1 MGARQQILD
10 QFDALTPTMQSAA
23 RFIVDHPNEVVIA
36 SMRTLAEKA
45 GAQPATLVRLAQQL
59 GYSGWPELKSAFAGE
74 LGLHSDTYGA
84 RAKSLAQRGRT
95 QDLARELFA
104 VQRANLDATEAAAGA
119 ALRDAARLLA
129 KARAVHLAA
138 FRASHPI
145 AFSLYYGMRLFRE
158 SVFLID
164 GSAVGLEVQVRAIEP
179 RDVVVVASFAPY
191 SREALFVADQVR
203 GIGATLLAFTAS
215 RASPLARAAQV
226 VLQFEVSSP
235 SYFPSVAAGVALSEA
250 LLERLVADGGD
261 AVVRRIEQVEQGL
274 FDSGIYVR
282 PGRRRSG

>member
-10 QFDALTPTMQSAA
+10 QFEALTPTMQSAA

-45 GAQPATLVRLAQQL
+45 GAQPATFVRLAQQL
-59 GYSGWPELKSAFAGE
+59 GYSGWPELKDAFAAE

-84 RAKSLAQRGRT
+84 KAKSLAQRGRT

-104 VQRANLDATEAAAGA
+104 VQRANLDATEAAAA
-119 ALRDAARLLA
+119 APLRDAARLIS

-158 SVFLID
+158 SVYLID
-164 GSAVGLEVQVRAIEP
+164 GSAVGLEVQVRAIDP
-179 RDVVVVASFAPY
+179 RDAVVVASFAPY
-191 SREALFVADQVR
+191 SREALLVAEHVR
-203 GIGATLLAFTAS
+203 RAGATLIAITDS
-215 RASPLARAAQV
+215 RASPLARQAQV
-226 VLQFEVSSP
+226 LLRFEVASP
-235 SYFPSVAAGVALSEA
+235 SFFPSVAAGVALTEA

-274 FDSGIYVR
+274 FDSGIYVK
-282 PGRRRSG
+282 PARRRSG